1 MKKHVSIL
9 ITMLSFL
16 LLPNITYAD
25 CTKEEI
31 EHFKEIEDEYKITY
45 KYNKETNDYILTMH
59 QSISKDFTFLIDAD
73 LKMNISIE
81 EGCIK
86 EENGNIVCKTVQPGK
101 YKMIIIGNTEKCQEM
116 IKSIE
121 VNIPRHN
128 KLSDDPLCEGL
139 EEFVLCDPEYDK
151 EINYEDFVSRINTYK
166 NSRKEKEKQ
175 AENKKNNSDNIIIN
189 YIINNYQ
196 IILIVVT
203 AAIAIVL
210 IIILMAKNLKQ
221 SRRLE

>member
-45 KYNKETNDYILTMH
+45 KYNKETNDYTLTMH
-59 QSISKDFTFLIDAD
+59 QSISKDFTFVIDD
-73 LKMNISIE
+73 SIKMAIPVQ
-81 EGCIK
+81 EGCSIDEK
-86 EENGNIVCKTVQPGK
+86 NNIVCSRVQPSK
-101 YKMIIIGNTEKCQEM
+101 YKTSIVGNTEGCKEA

-128 KLSDDPLCEGL
+128 KLSDDPLCEGM
-139 EEFVLCDPEYDK
+139 EDFVLCDPEYDK

-166 NSRKEKEKQ
+166 NSQKEKEKQ

-189 YIINNYQ
+189 YISNNYQ

-203 AAIAIVL
+203 ATIAIVL